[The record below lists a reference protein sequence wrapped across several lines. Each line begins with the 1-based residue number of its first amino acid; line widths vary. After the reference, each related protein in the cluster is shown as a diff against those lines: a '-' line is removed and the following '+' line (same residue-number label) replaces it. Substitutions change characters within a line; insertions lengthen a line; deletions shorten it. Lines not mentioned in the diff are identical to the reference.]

1 MLKSMTG
8 YGKAICELADKK
20 ITVEIKSLNSKQ
32 LDLNTRIPS
41 YYREKDLI
49 VRNEIARVLV
59 RGKVDFAIYVEL
71 TDVDKNNLINKQLVK
86 KYYLQI
92 KEMADEMGVETSPE
106 FFTSVLRFPE
116 VLKTDREELDEN
128 EWNQIYAKITSS
140 INELNG
146 FREQEGIALQKDISL
161 RIKNISSFLGQIDQF
176 EKERVERIKTRLKTN
191 LEEFFK
197 SENIDANRF
206 EQEVIYYLEKI
217 DITEEKVRLAN
228 HCKYFNEIMKAEEYP
243 GKKLG
248 FISQEIGR
256 EINTI
261 GSKADDSD
269 IQKLVVG
276 MKDDLEKIKEQLLN
290 VL

>member
-1 MLKSMTG
+1 MTG

-261 GSKADDSD
+261 GSKANDSD

>member
-261 GSKADDSD
+261 GSKANDSD